1 LRVIYD
7 FGSNNGDDIPYYL
20 KKSDTVVAVEANPA
34 LCEKIANRFDAEI
47 KSGRLFIENCILN
60 TDRNT
65 AKLDF
70 YIHKFDHVLSQFPKP
85 DECNI
90 ANFQKILLPSLT
102 PFEIINKYGP
112 PHYIKI
118 DVERYD
124 HEILRHLFNNSIFPP
139 FISAE
144 SHSLDVFCLLVA
156 CGKYKA
162 FKLVEGNSVSK
173 LYNNATIMTDSGT
186 ENYSFP
192 HHSAGPFGDDI
203 KGKWMT
209 SVDLMRH
216 LALEGLGW
224 KDIHA
229 TSVINAGNDGARSRS
244 FLKKVMRRTISN
256 ILPLLS

>member
-1 LRVIYD
+1 LTIIYD

-20 KKSDTVVAVEANPA
+20 KKSDIVVAVEANPS
-34 LCEKIANRFDAEI
+34 LCEKIANRFNGEI
-47 KSGRLFIENCILN
+47 KSGRLFIENCVLN
-60 TDRNT
+60 TDSSKT
-65 AKLDF
+65 ELEF
-70 YIHKFDHVLSQFPKP
+70 YIHKFDHVMSQFPKP

-90 ANFQKILLPSLT
+90 ANFQKVILPSLT
-102 PFEIINKYGP
+102 PSEIINKYGP

-124 HEILRHLFNNSIFPP
+124 QEILRHLFDNSIYPP

-144 SHSLDVFCLLVA
+144 SHSLEVFCLFVA
-156 CGKYKA
+156 CGKYKS
-162 FKLVEGNSVSK
+162 FKLVDGDSVSE
-173 LYNNATIMTDSGT
+173 LYKNAIIITDSGI

-216 LALEGLGW
+216 LTLKGLGW

-229 TSVINAGNDGARSRS
+229 TNVINAENNSRRSRS
-244 FLKKVMRRTISN
+244 FFKKVIRRAISN
-256 ILPLLS
+256 ILSRLY